1 MLNAPILFP
10 PPPPPPPPPPDRAM
24 GGCPPAP
31 PVGWCGEAGTLPS
44 ARMAKATGPL
54 EMGER
59 GRYSDGCKVR
69 IKTMYRYD
77 V

>member
-1 MLNAPILFP
+1 MLNAPILLP
-10 PPPPPPPPPPDRAM
+10 MPDLAM

-44 ARMAKATGPL
+44 APPALTAKATGVL

-59 GRYSDGCKVR
+59 GRYFER
-69 IKTMYRYD
+69 
-77 V
+77 